1 MPNTEKS
8 ANIRIAK
15 NTAFIYIRIIV
26 TILVGVVTSRLVLQA
41 LGVDDYGLYNVVG
54 STVALFSFITV
65 SLAATTQ
72 RFINVELGKPGGD
85 PRRVFNVCHV
95 IHIAS
100 AALLF
105 LLTEAVGVVYI
116 HHWLNVAPG
125 KEADAMFVFQV
136 SVAAACLGIANIP
149 FQSMLAAFERFR
161 DQALADIFFTLV
173 KLALVVVLLFCRG
186 NLIRI
191 YAVFMAVGSVLSF
204 AFYHGY
210 CYRRWRSIVRWKFV
224 RGWSAYR
231 EPLSFNNY
239 NLLSAGANVVKW
251 QGGHILLNYFFGT
264 AVNAANGIANLVAT
278 YVERFTGNIATAA
291 APQIIQN
298 HSGNN
303 TDRARYLTKTVSRMS
318 LLVNLMVFFTV
329 MPDLEFLLGLWL
341 GSGMPE
347 GAAAFTRCTLI
358 LGLVS
363 STTAGLYQMI
373 NASGQIKWFK
383 IQYAFL
389 YFAALLLS
397 FGIYRAGGVPV
408 HTLLLVYI
416 AADAL
421 SRALTLILCRSIL
434 HYPVREFMR
443 SAYPRPALIAVLMC
457 LFMLGYRRLPL
468 SGTAAHLAGTAL
480 AFLTVTLLCFYIG
493 LKKKERQHI
502 QAILSRKSFH
512 TLRKLRMCFTPAR
525 QLARDLA
532 RDGWKADL
540 KHPKDI
546 NEKILWLI
554 SHRTSRGWGRYADKI
569 AVREYLA
576 HCGLQDLSVPLLGS
590 WKRASEID
598 FAALP
603 EKFVLKCNHDSGS
616 TVVVDKAK
624 GVDEAA
630 VRASLDRALKK
641 KFGYIGGE
649 RFYNEIPPRIL
660 AEPLLEP
667 DPGAKSI
674 PDYKVWCFDGVPKYI
689 WACYDRTEEGVAVR
703 LYDTAWVPQDEK
715 VSLLGHW
722 RDAGDRPAPRHLA
735 QMLQAASRL
744 SKGFPE
750 VRVDFYEAGGKLYF
764 GEMTFS
770 SMGGRMEYYTPQFLR
785 ELGDYCKLP
794 YEQD

>member
-1 MPNTEKS
+1 MPNIEKS

-15 NTAFIYIRIIV
+15 NTVFIYIRIIV
-26 TILVGVVTSRLVLQA
+26 TIVVGVVTSRLVLQA

-105 LLTEAVGVVYI
+105 LLTEAVGIVYI

-224 RGWSAYR
+224 RGWSADR

-291 APQIIQN
+291 APQIIQS

-303 TDRARYLTKTVSRMS
+303 TDRAQYLTRTVSRMT

-341 GSGMPE
+341 GKGLPE
-347 GAAAFTRCTLI
+347 GAAAFTAYTLI
-358 LGLVS
+358 LGLVGA
-363 STTAGLYQMI
+363 STSGLYQMI
-373 NASGQIKWFK
+373 NASGKIKWFK
-383 IQYAFL
+383 IQYFTL
-389 YFAALLLS
+389 YLAALLLS
-397 FGIYRAGGVPV
+397 FFVYRTGRVPAYTLVIIY
-408 HTLLLVYI
+408 I
-416 AADAL
+416 FFDAL
-421 SRALTLILCRSIL
+421 SRIFTLVLCKKIL
-434 HYPVREFMR
+434 HYPVAEFVR
-443 SAYPRPALIAVLMC
+443 SAYLRPALIIVLMAGYT
-457 LFMLGYRRLPL
+457 LVYRRMAFP
-468 SGTAAHLAGTAL
+468 GTWAHLAGLTL
-480 AFLTVTLLCFYIG
+480 SFLTVCLLCFFIG
-493 LKKKERQHI
+493 LEGSERKHLT
-502 QAILSRKSFH
+502 ATLSRKTYY
-512 TLRKLRMCFTPAR
+512 TLRKIRLH
-525 QLARDLA
+525 L
-532 RDGWKADL
+532 
-540 KHPKDI
+540 
-546 NEKILWLI
+546 
-554 SHRTSRGWGRYADKI
+554 
-569 AVREYLA
+569 
-576 HCGLQDLSVPLLGS
+576 
-590 WKRASEID
+590 
-598 FAALP
+598 ALP
-603 EKFVLKCNHDSGS
+603 
-616 TVVVDKAK
+616 A
-624 GVDEAA
+624 
-630 VRASLDRALKK
+630 
-641 KFGYIGGE
+641 
-649 RFYNEIPPRIL
+649 
-660 AEPLLEP
+660 
-667 DPGAKSI
+667 
-674 PDYKVWCFDGVPKYI
+674 
-689 WACYDRTEEGVAVR
+689 
-703 LYDTAWVPQDEK
+703 
-715 VSLLGHW
+715 
-722 RDAGDRPAPRHLA
+722 DAP
-735 QMLQAASRL
+735 
-744 SKGFPE
+744 
-750 VRVDFYEAGGKLYF
+750 
-764 GEMTFS
+764 
-770 SMGGRMEYYTPQFLR
+770 
-785 ELGDYCKLP
+785 
-794 YEQD
+794 

>member
-1 MPNTEKS
+1 MQNAENS
-8 ANIRIAK
+8 ANVRIAK
-15 NTAFIYIRIIV
+15 NTVFIYIRIIV
-26 TILVGVVTSRLVLQA
+26 TILVGLLTSRLVLQA

-72 RFINVELGKPGGD
+72 RFINVELGKAGGD

-105 LLTEAVGVVYI
+105 LLTEVIGVVYI
-116 HHWLNVAPG
+116 QHWLNVAPG
-125 KEADAMFVFQV
+125 KEPDAMFVFQV
-136 SVAAACLGIANIP
+136 SVVAACLGIANVP

-173 KLALVVVLLFCRG
+173 KLVLVVLLLFCRG

-191 YAVFMAVGSVLSF
+191 YAVFMAVSSILSF
-204 AFYHGY
+204 VFYHGY
-210 CYRRWRSIVRWKFV
+210 CYRRWKGIVRWKFV
-224 RGWSAYR
+224 HGWSAYR

-264 AVNAANGIANLVAT
+264 AVNAANGIANLVAS

-303 TDRARYLTKTVSRMS
+303 TVRARYLTRTVSRMS
-318 LLVNLMVFFTV
+318 LLVNLMVFFTL
-329 MPDLEFLLGLWL
+329 MPDLDFLLGLWL
-341 GSGMPE
+341 GTGLPD

-373 NASGQIKWFK
+373 NASGKIKWFK
-383 IQYAFL
+383 IQYSAL
-389 YFAALLLS
+389 YFAAMALS
-397 FGIYRAGGVPV
+397 FVIYRAGNVPA
-408 HTLLLVYI
+408 HTLLLVFL

-421 SRALTLILCRSIL
+421 SRVLTLILCRTIL

-443 SAYPRPALIAVLMC
+443 SAYLRPAVITVLMC

-480 AFLTVTLLCFYIG
+480 AFLTVSLLSYFIG
-493 LKKKERQHI
+493 LEKGERRHI
-502 QAILSRKSFH
+502 QATLSRKSFH
-512 TLRKLRMCFTPAR
+512 TLRKLRMRFTPSR

-532 RDGWKADL
+532 RDGWEANL
-540 KHPKDI
+540 KQPKDI

-554 SHRTSRGWGRYADKI
+554 SHKASRGWGRYADKI

-576 HCGLQDLSVPLLGS
+576 RCGLQELSVPLLGV
-590 WKRASEID
+590 WKRAADIP

-616 TVVVDKAK
+616 TVVVDKGK

-630 VRASLDRALKK
+630 IRASLDRALKK

-667 DPGAKSI
+667 DPGAKTV

-689 WACYDRTEEGVAVR
+689 WACYDRTGEEVAVR
-703 LYDTAWVPQDEK
+703 LYDTSWMPHDEK
-715 VSLLGHW
+715 VQLVSHW
-722 RDAGDRPAPRHLA
+722 HDAGDRPRPKHLTR
-735 QMLQAASRL
+735 MLEAASRL